1 MHAMTSEYNPNTYRP
16 FSLGMLEGNFTDPY
30 ADMASWSNN
39 PATYSNPNNPVM
51 FGGNYTN
58 PTTGLVAWSPAMENP
73 NMLWADTA
81 QVNPTAVPGFADK
94 LRDFNSQYG
103 STIMGGLQ
111 GAAGLWGAYNGMQQN
126 KLIKQ
131 QMANSLN
138 QWNKNYANQVASY
151 NTRLE
156 DRQNARV
163 AAQGNYQQDTA
174 SYMAKNRLK

>member
-1 MHAMTSEYNPNTYRP
+1 MTSEYNPNIYQP
-16 FSLGMLEGNFTDPY
+16 QSIGMLEGNFTDPY
-30 ADMASWSNN
+30 AGMASWSYDN
-39 PATYSNPNNPVM
+39 PATGINPALAGLDISQTMPANLIA
-51 FGGNYTN
+51 
-58 PTTGLVAWSPAMENP
+58 PTEYI
-73 NMLWADTA
+73 
-81 QVNPTAVPGFADK
+81 PGFADK
-94 LRDFNSQYG
+94 LRNFNSQYG

-163 AAQGNYQQDTA
+163 AAQGTKYHGDTA
-174 SYMAKNRLK
+174 SYMEKNRLK

>member
-1 MHAMTSEYNPNTYRP
+1 MTSETTPQYQPY
-16 FSLGMLEGNFTDPY
+16 SIGMLDGNFTDPY
-30 ADMASWSNN
+30 AGMASWSHDN
-39 PATYSNPNNPVM
+39 PATYSNPAIAGLDISQTMP
-51 FGGNYTN
+51 TN
-58 PTTGLVAWSPAMENP
+58 LIASSEYM
-73 NMLWADTA
+73 
-81 QVNPTAVPGFADK
+81 PGFADK

-103 STIMGGLQ
+103 STITGGLQ

-126 KLIKQ
+126 KLVKQ

-138 QWNKNYANQVASY
+138 QWNKSYANQVASY

-163 AAQGNYQQDTA
+163 AAQGAHQQDTA

>member
-1 MHAMTSEYNPNTYRP
+1 MQSNYTYQP
-16 FSLGMLEGNFTDPY
+16 YSIGMSNGDFTDPY
-30 ADMASWSNN
+30 AGMASRSYNN

-51 FGGNYTN
+51 FYTN
-58 PTTGLVAWSPAMENP
+58 PATGGWTPAMENP
-73 NMLWADTA
+73 NVLFADIA
-81 QVNPTAVPGFADK
+81 QIKPTAVPRFADK

-103 STIMGGLQ
+103 STITGGLQ
-111 GAAGLWGAYNGMQQN
+111 GFAGLWGAYNGMQQN
-126 KLIKQ
+126 KLVKQ

-163 AAQGNYQQDTA
+163 AANPNAYESTA
-174 SYMAKNRLK
+174 SYMEKNRLK

>member
-1 MHAMTSEYNPNTYRP
+1 MSSNFFGNSYQPY
-16 FSLGMLEGNFTDPY
+16 SLGMLDGNFTDPY
-30 ADMASWSNN
+30 AGTSYEGIPSWSLDS
-39 PATYSNPNNPVM
+39 PMMQA
-51 FGGNYTN
+51 F
-58 PTTGLVAWSPAMENP
+58 TGSEAN
-73 NMLWADTA
+73 
-81 QVNPTAVPGFADK
+81 K
-94 LRDFNSQYG
+94 LRDFNSKYG
-103 STIMGGLQ
+103 STITGGLQ

-126 KLIKQ
+126 KLVKQ

-163 AAQGNYQQDTA
+163 AAQGAHQQDTA

>member
-1 MHAMTSEYNPNTYRP
+1 MQSNLFGNTYQP
-16 FSLGMLEGNFTDPY
+16 QSIGMANGNFTDPY
-30 ADMASWSNN
+30 AGMASWSYDN
-39 PATYSNPNNPVM
+39 PAT
-51 FGGNYTN
+51 GTN
-58 PTTGLVAWSPAMENP
+58 AAIAGLDISQTMPTNLIASTEY
-73 NMLWADTA
+73 
-81 QVNPTAVPGFADK
+81 VPGFTDK
-94 LRDFNSQYG
+94 LRNFNSQYG
-103 STIMGGLQ
+103 ATVTGGLQ
-111 GAAGLWGAYNGMQQN
+111 AAAGLWGAYNGMQQT
-126 KLIKQ
+126 KLAKQ

>member
-1 MHAMTSEYNPNTYRP
+1 MQSNLFGNTYQP
-16 FSLGMLEGNFTDPY
+16 QSIGMANGNFSDPY
-30 ADMASWSNN
+30 AGMASWSYDNLAQGTN
-39 PATYSNPNNPVM
+39 AALAGLDISQTMPANLIA
-51 FGGNYTN
+51 
-58 PTTGLVAWSPAMENP
+58 PTEY
-73 NMLWADTA
+73 
-81 QVNPTAVPGFADK
+81 VPGFADK

-111 GAAGLWGAYNGMQQN
+111 AANGLWGAYNGMQQN
-126 KLIKQ
+126 KLVKQ

-163 AAQGNYQQDTA
+163 AAQGANQQDTA
-174 SYMAKNRLK
+174 SYMEKNRLK

>member
-1 MHAMTSEYNPNTYRP
+1 MEPKFN
-16 FSLGMLEGNFTDPY
+16 FDLGLLNRIATNNY
-30 ADMASWSNN
+30 LAD
-39 PATYSNPNNPVM
+39 
-51 FGGNYTN
+51 
-58 PTTGLVAWSPAMENP
+58 TTGQLTSQI
-73 NMLWADTA
+73 D
-81 QVNPTAVPGFADK
+81 PTAIPGFADK

-126 KLIKQ
+126 KLVKQ

-163 AAQGNYQQDTA
+163 AAQGTKYHQDTA
-174 SYMAKNRLK
+174 SYMEKNRLK

>member
-1 MHAMTSEYNPNTYRP
+1 MSSKTYTP
-16 FSLGMLEGNFTDPY
+16 QYQPYSIGMLDGNFTDPY
-30 ADMASWSNN
+30 AGMASWSYDN
-39 PATYSNPNNPVM
+39 PATYSNPAIAGLDISQTMP
-51 FGGNYTN
+51 TN
-58 PTTGLVAWSPAMENP
+58 LIASSEYM
-73 NMLWADTA
+73 
-81 QVNPTAVPGFADK
+81 PGIADK

-111 GAAGLWGAYNGMQQN
+111 AASGLCGAYNGMQQT
-126 KLIKQ
+126 KLAKQ

-138 QWNKNYANQVASY
+138 QWNKSYANQVASY

-174 SYMAKNRLK
+174 SYMEKNRLK

>member
-1 MHAMTSEYNPNTYRP
+1 MHAMSSNYFYQPQ
-16 FSLGMLEGNFTDPY
+16 SIGMLNGNYTDPY
-30 ADMASWSNN
+30 AGMASWSYGN

-51 FGGNYTN
+51 FGADYTN
-58 PTTGLVAWSPAMENP
+58 PASWTPAMENP
-73 NMLWADTA
+73 NMLFADTA
-81 QVNPTAVPGFADK
+81 QINPTANPSFANK
-94 LRDFNSQYG
+94 FSDFNSQYG

-111 GAAGLWGAYNGMQQN
+111 AASGLWGAYNGMQQN
-126 KLIKQ
+126 KLVKQ

-163 AAQGNYQQDTA
+163 AAQGANQQDTA
-174 SYMAKNRLK
+174 SYMEKNRLK